1 MYWSENMEFNRKNMT
16 RLFLLSACVILF
28 YLSFKHMDIVFS
40 FIGWLMGVLTP
51 FIIAGVVIILMNVPL
66 KLIERFL
73 FRPRDGKPVS
83 PVKEKLR
90 RPIAI
95 VLSISIYLAVI
106 AVFLIIIIPE
116 ISKSLMAIAEKI
128 PAVID
133 SLQKWLIELS
143 EQEDFIGSIAQQ
155 IKANIEWDKLN
166 STLVNFLQDNSTT
179 LVSSAWTIITS
190 IINVALNL
198 FLGIVLA
205 IYVLAKKEKIASD
218 VKRFIYSVL
227 STKKADFIVEVGQ
240 LTNRSFYN
248 SITGQMMEC
257 VIIGLLTAFGMSI
270 FGFPYAA
277 LGGVVV
283 AITSWIP
290 MFGIFI
296 GSAIVSL
303 LLLATGGPMQAIWF
317 IIYMVVLQQIEGNLI
332 FPRVVGSRIG
342 LPPIIMISAIVLFS
356 AFFGIIGLLVCGPVT
371 YVIFTLSKRV
381 VASRLEKKKIPEEKY
396 APIYDYNEEEEQQRR
411 EQKKASSS
419 SGFKCFGFTFK
430 RNNGKIRISPAD
442 DDGSVSPAAAESA
455 DKRGDDEKEA
465 PAAETDKAASEN
477 EESDDTGSSAEPA
490 VQTQKN
496 TQAHADNDRSR
507 KRGGARYR
515 KKK

>member
-1 MYWSENMEFNRKNMT
+1 MEFNRKNMT

-40 FIGWLMGVLTP
+40 FIGWLIGVLTP
-51 FIIAGVVIILMNVPL
+51 FIIAGVVIILLNVPL
-66 KLIERFL
+66 KMIERYL
-73 FRPRDGKPVS
+73 FRPHNGKPVH
-83 PVKEKLR
+83 PVQEKLR
-90 RPIAI
+90 RPLAI
-95 VLSISIYLAVI
+95 VLSISIYLAII

-128 PAVID
+128 PATID
-133 SLQKWLIELS
+133 SMQEWLNEMS
-143 EQEDFIGSIAQQ
+143 EQEDFFGNIAQQ
-155 IKANIEWDKLN
+155 VKANIEWDTLN
-166 STLVNFLQDNSTT
+166 STLVNFLQDNSST

-190 IINVALNL
+190 VISVALNL

-205 IYVLAKKEKIASD
+205 VYVLAKKEKIASD
-218 VKRFIYSVL
+218 VKRFIYSAL
-227 STKKADFIVEVGQ
+227 STSKADFIVEVGQ
-240 LTNRSFYN
+240 LTNQSFYN

-303 LLLATGGPMQAIWF
+303 LLLATAGPMQAIWF
-317 IIYMVVLQQIEGNLI
+317 IVYMVVLQQIEGNLI

-371 YVIFTLSKRV
+371 YVIYTLGKRV
-381 VASRLEKKKIPEEKY
+381 ISSRIVKKNIPESKY
-396 APIYDYNEEEEQQRR
+396 APIYDYNEEEELQRR
-411 EQKKASSS
+411 EERRAAKASSQ
-419 SGFKCFGFTFK
+419 KWFGITLK
-430 RNNGKIRISPAD
+430 RRNDAPKNKKNVDPDEDASLKNEDAEEAAVQPDAPEETAEASP
-442 DDGSVSPAAAESA
+442 E
-455 DKRGDDEKEA
+455 EA
-465 PAAETDKAASEN
+465 HS
-477 EESDDTGSSAEPA
+477 DTGQPSKPA
-490 VQTQKN
+490 QPQNRNVQ
-496 TQAHADNDRSR
+496 RS
-507 KRGGARYR
+507 G
-515 KKK
+515 KKKKRR

>member
-1 MYWSENMEFNRKNMT
+1 MEFNRKNMT
-16 RLFLLSACVILF
+16 RLFFLAACVILF

-40 FIGWLMGVLTP
+40 FIGWLIGVLTP

-66 KLIERFL
+66 KMIERFL
-73 FRPRDGKPVS
+73 FRPHNGKPVS
-83 PVKEKLR
+83 PIKEKLR

-95 VLSISIYLAVI
+95 VLSISIYIAVI

-128 PAVID
+128 PAAVD
-133 SLQKWLIELS
+133 SLQKWLSELS
-143 EQEDFIGSIAQQ
+143 EQDDFFGSIAQQ

-190 IINVALNL
+190 IISVALNL

-218 VKRFIYSVL
+218 LKRFIYSAL

-240 LTNRSFYN
+240 LTNQSFYN

-303 LLLATGGPMQAIWF
+303 LLLATAGPMQAIWF
-317 IIYMVVLQQIEGNLI
+317 IVYMVVLQQIEGNLI

-371 YVIFTLSKRV
+371 YVIYTLAKRV
-381 VASRLEKKKIPEEKY
+381 VVSRLEKKSIPAEKY
-396 APIYDYNEEEEQQRR
+396 APIYDYNEEEERQRR
-411 EQKKASSS
+411 EQRKTSKG
-419 SGFKCFGFTFK
+419 SGFKWFGLRFK
-430 RNNGKIRISPAD
+430 RKEHGIVIEPYDTDESHETAISGTAHTDSGPETDTSSEEAPEAD
-442 DDGSVSPAAAESA
+442 AAAEQESEPHDDIHTSSA
-455 DKRGDDEKEA
+455 DTRVQGKS
-465 PAAETDKAASEN
+465 ASDSN
-477 EESDDTGSSAEPA
+477 
-490 VQTQKN
+490 
-496 TQAHADNDRSR
+496 
-507 KRGGARYR
+507 
-515 KKK
+515 KKKQR

>member
-1 MYWSENMEFNRKNMT
+1 MT
-16 RLFLLSACVILF
+16 KGVKICIVSVCIVIA
-28 YLSFKHMDIVFS
+28 IAVFS
-40 FIGWLMGVLTP
+40 L
-51 FIIAGVVIILMNVPL
+51 ILMNRPSESTF
-66 KLIERFL
+66 IEIVQ
-73 FRPRDGKPVS
+73 DGKTVLVTAFFDGQALTSYISGFLSNNAGGVVS
-83 PVKEKLR
+83 YTMNMVSTVVGTAVNILLGL
-90 RPIAI
+90 
-95 VLSISIYLAVI
+95 VLSIYTLLNKERMSMNVKKLIYAAL
-106 AVFLIIIIPE
+106 P
-116 ISKSLMAIAEKI
+116 SK
-128 PAVID
+128 
-133 SLQKWLIELS
+133 
-143 EQEDFIGSIAQQ
+143 G
-155 IKANIEWDKLN
+155 
-166 STLVNFLQDNSTT
+166 
-179 LVSSAWTIITS
+179 
-190 IINVALNL
+190 
-198 FLGIVLA
+198 
-205 IYVLAKKEKIASD
+205 
-218 VKRFIYSVL
+218 
-227 STKKADFIVEVGQ
+227 ADFIVELGH
-240 LTNRSFYN
+240 LTNMSFYN

-257 VIIGLLTAFGMSI
+257 LILGSLVTLGMTI

-277 LGGVVV
+277 LVGVVV
-283 AITSWIP
+283 AIMCWIP

-303 LLLATGGPMQAIWF
+303 LLLATAGPMQAIWF

-477 EESDDTGSSAEPA
+477 EGSDDTGSSAEPA

>member
-1 MYWSENMEFNRKNMT
+1 MEFNRKNMV
-16 RLFLLSACVILF
+16 RIFLLLACVILF

-40 FIGWLMGVLTP
+40 FIGWLIGVLTP
-51 FIIAGVVIILMNVPL
+51 FIIAGVVIILLNVPM
-66 KLIERFL
+66 KMIERNL
-73 FRPRDGKPVS
+73 FRPHSGKPVS
-83 PVKEKLR
+83 PIKEKLR
-90 RPIAI
+90 RPLAI

-128 PAVID
+128 PDAIKGLQD
-133 SLQKWLIELS
+133 SLNEVSKQD
-143 EQEDFIGSIAQQ
+143 DFFGNIATQV
-155 IKANIEWDKLN
+155 KANIEWDTLN
-166 STLVNFLQDNSTT
+166 STLVSFLQNNSTT

-218 VKRFIYSVL
+218 VKRFIYS
-227 STKKADFIVEVGQ
+227 TIPIKKADFIVEVGQ
-240 LTNRSFYN
+240 LTNQSFYN

-257 VIIGLLTAFGMSI
+257 VIIGLLTSFGMSI

-303 LLLATGGPMQAIWF
+303 LLLATAGPMQAIWF

-371 YVIFTLSKRV
+371 YVIYTLLRRV
-381 VASRLEKKKIPEEKY
+381 VASRLEKKKVPEGKY
-396 APIYDYNEEEEQQRR
+396 APIYDYNEEEERQRR
-411 EQKKASSS
+411 EQKRAARAAGQKW
-419 SGFKCFGFTFK
+419 FGITFK
-430 RNNGKIRISPAD
+430 KKSSPPEQKAD
-442 DDGSVSPAAAESA
+442 EADEAEVQGSDESA
-455 DKRGDDEKEA
+455 AGDNSLTAKEPETKA
-465 PAAETDKAASEN
+465 PAGQKKPVNNQSGKGKPQN
-477 EESDDTGSSAEPA
+477 RRSGGNSS
-490 VQTQKN
+490 
-496 TQAHADNDRSR
+496 
-507 KRGGARYR
+507 
-515 KKK
+515 KKKRRR

>member
-1 MYWSENMEFNRKNMT
+1 MEFNRKNMT
-16 RLFLLSACVILF
+16 KLFLLLACVILF

-40 FIGWLMGVLTP
+40 FIGWLIGVLTP
-51 FIIAGVVIILMNVPL
+51 FIIAGVVIILLNVPL
-66 KLIERFL
+66 KMIERFL
-73 FRPRDGKPVS
+73 FRPHNGKPVS
-83 PVKEKLR
+83 PLKEKLR

-95 VLSISIYLAVI
+95 VLSVSIYIAII

-128 PAVID
+128 PAAID
-133 SLQKWLIELS
+133 SLKDWLNEIS
-143 EQEDFIGSIAQQ
+143 EQEDFIGGIAKQV
-155 IKANIEWDKLN
+155 KANIEWDKLN

-190 IINVALNL
+190 IISIALNL

-218 VKRFIYSVL
+218 VKRLIYSAL

-257 VIIGLLTAFGMSI
+257 VIIGLLTSFGMSI

-303 LLLATGGPMQAIWF
+303 LLLATAGPMQAIWF

-371 YVIFTLSKRV
+371 YVIFTLAKRV
-381 VASRLEKKKIPEEKY
+381 VASRIEKKKIPEEKY
-396 APIYDYNEEEEQQRR
+396 APIYDYNEEEERQRR
-411 EQKKASSS
+411 EQKKNSKSGGFRWLWMSS
-419 SGFKCFGFTFK
+419 K
-430 RNNGKIRISPAD
+430 RNDSDNDKNTDSPRPAEKPETEPDPSETARDEADNSPETNGKS
-442 DDGSVSPAAAESA
+442 
-455 DKRGDDEKEA
+455 
-465 PAAETDKAASEN
+465 
-477 EESDDTGSSAEPA
+477 
-490 VQTQKN
+490 
-496 TQAHADNDRSR
+496 
-507 KRGGARYR
+507 
-515 KKK
+515 